1 MTRARSRTRKRT
13 LDAVKCILEA
23 RKKPIVFVELDI
35 RHNDGYTVSLE
46 WNRNTGNTRIVVAD
60 SRDESLLVFC
70 VPGSNAGDA
79 FRHPFR
85 YAP

>member
-1 MTRARSRTRKRT
+1 MT
-13 LDAVKCILEA
+13 EA
-23 RKKPIVFVELDI
+23 SKEPIVFVELDT
-35 RHNDGYTVSLE
+35 RQDASLTVSLE
-46 WNRNTGNTRIVVAD
+46 WNRDAGNTRIVVAD

-70 VPGSNAGDA
+70 VPGANAGDA